1 LSLPNIPPPKK
12 KSRYKKWR
20 ERRSMGEEVSL
31 SDVMKVVE
39 LNRILREDGK
49 KLGITQVA
57 VEIIPKEYSHMASA
71 SEAGYRIKGDGML
84 TMPSSLS
91 FDYRVV
97 DKLSKE
103 ELRSIAWHEF
113 GHYIFAHYFPK
124 IDNSYMKD
132 YNKYLVVEAFADEFA
147 YKRFGDTYIKA
158 SEKMMEFGKSKKE
171 KVLMQEHM
179 DDIYK
184 MVKYRKKHKKPF
196 WLAFAKE
203 LDVQVELDSKDRMI
217 VGIRPNKSVLK
228 GLF

>member
-1 LSLPNIPPPKK
+1 MSLPIVPPSKKK
-12 KSRYKKWR
+12 KSRYKEWR
-20 ERRSMGEEVSL
+20 EKRSMGEEIAL

-39 LNRILREDGK
+39 LNRTLREDGK
-49 KLGITQVA
+49 KLGITQVS
-57 VEIIPKEYSHMASA
+57 VEIIPQKYSHMASA

-147 YKRFGDTYIKA
+147 YRD
-158 SEKMMEFGKSKKE
+158 
-171 KVLMQEHM
+171 
-179 DDIYK
+179 
-184 MVKYRKKHKKPF
+184 
-196 WLAFAKE
+196 LATLILKQ
-203 LDVQVELDSKDRMI
+203 VQR
-217 VGIRPNKSVLK
+217 
-228 GLF
+228 

>member
-1 LSLPNIPPPKK
+1 
-12 KSRYKKWR
+12 
-20 ERRSMGEEVSL
+20 MGEEIAL

-39 LNRILREDGK
+39 LNRTLRADGK
-49 KLGITQVA
+49 KLGITQIA
-57 VEIIPKEYSHMASA
+57 VEIIPREYSQMASA

-124 IDNSYMKD
+124 VDNSYMKD

-147 YKRFGDTYIKA
+147 YKRFGDVYIRA
-158 SEKMMEFGKSKKE
+158 SEKMMEFGKNKKE
-171 KVLMQEHM
+171 KKLMQEHM
-179 DDIYK
+179 DDMK
-184 MVKYRKKHKKPF
+184 RMVKYRKKYKKPF
-196 WLAFAKE
+196 WLAFAKQ
-203 LDVQVELDSKDRMI
+203 LGVQVDLDQKDRRI